1 MGRPTISAQIKAQ
14 ALADLHAGDQPAVVA
29 ARYGIDTAKV
39 RVWKQRYVTQSVTEV
54 LPVERPNQLA
64 QQLALGDLVMEN
76 LRAKLIATQRIA
88 EHAATTEWLD
98 RQSAADVAE
107 LFECLDRSAVR
118 ILDRLAGSSR
128 AIADS
133 SE

>member
-1 MGRPTISAQIKAQ
+1 MGRPTISAQIKAK

-39 RVWKQRYVTQSVTEV
+39 RVWKQRYVTQTVTGAV
-54 LPVERPNQLA
+54 LIERPNQLA

-88 EHAATTEWLD
+88 EHAATTEWLGK
-98 RQSAADVAE
+98 QTAADVAE

-118 ILDRLAGSSR
+118 ILDRLAGGRSTDGDER
-128 AIADS
+128 
-133 SE
+133 